1 MVTLRYSDNKA
12 VRRHLNKLYKKRK
25 GGEDMKSKKYSLN
38 SEDIKSISRGLIIA
52 LVGAGLTYLSQ
63 VVVNVNFSTYTPLV
77 VAGFGVL
84 ANIVRKFL
92 VGR

>member
-1 MVTLRYSDNKA
+1 M
-12 VRRHLNKLYKKRK
+12 
-25 GGEDMKSKKYSLN
+25 SKKYSLN

-63 VVVNVNFSTYTPLV
+63 VVVNVNFGTYTPLV